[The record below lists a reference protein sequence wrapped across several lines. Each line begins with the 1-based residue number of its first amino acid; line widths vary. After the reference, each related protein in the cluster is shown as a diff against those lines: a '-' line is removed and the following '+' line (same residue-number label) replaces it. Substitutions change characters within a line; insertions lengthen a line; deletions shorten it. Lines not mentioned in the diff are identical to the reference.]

1 MQLRMTNQREMILR
15 ELKKSKKHLTAD
27 ELYERVKKFMPRI
40 SLATVYRNLEIL
52 SDVNMIRKLEISGRQ
67 KRFDSELEDH
77 DHIYCVQCHRIENL
91 DIGENQV
98 NLAIV
103 DTKGYTI
110 TGRRLEVTGMCPKCQ
125 KKLLKKKAEKK
136 KKGDSVMACA
146 TKKGG
151 LSDEQKQVLE
161 AMNKCDGPCAS
172 KDIAAATGLET
183 KQVSCRITAL
193 KKKGYVESPVRC
205 KYGITSEGKTAL
217 NA

>member
-52 SDVNMIRKLEISGRQ
+52 SDLGMIRKLEISGRQ

-91 DIGENQV
+91 DIGQNQV
-98 NLAIV
+98 ELAAV
-103 DTKGYTI
+103 DTKGYVI
-110 TGRRLEVTGMCPKCQ
+110 TGRRLEVTGVCPRCQ
-125 KKLLKKKAEKK
+125 KKMLKTIDKK
-136 KKGDSVMACA
+136 KKGESAMACG
-146 TKKGG
+146 TKKGA

-193 KKKGYVESPVRC
+193 KKKGYVDSPARC

-217 NA
+217 KA

>member
-52 SDVNMIRKLEISGRQ
+52 SDAEMIRKLEISGRQ
-67 KRFDSELEDH
+67 KRFDSELEEH
-77 DHIYCVQCHRIENL
+77 DHIYCVECHRIENL
-91 DIGENQV
+91 DIGDNEV
-98 NLAIV
+98 NLCAA
-103 DTKGYTI
+103 DTKGYQI
-110 TGRRLEVTGMCPKCQ
+110 TGRRLEVTGLCPKCQ
-125 KKLLKKKAEKK
+125 KKILKTKQKV
-136 KKGDSVMACA
+136 KKGADTMGCG
-146 TKKGG
+146 TKKGA

-161 AMNKCDGPCAS
+161 AMNKCDGPCGS

-193 KKKGYVESPVRC
+193 KKKGYVDSPVRC
-205 KYGITSEGKTAL
+205 KYGITGEGKTAL
-217 NA
+217 QA

>member
-52 SDVNMIRKLEISGRQ
+52 SDVGMIRKLEISGRQ

-91 DIGENQV
+91 DIGDNDV
-98 NLAIV
+98 NLAV
-103 DTKGYTI
+103 TDTKGYTI
-110 TGRRLEVTGMCPKCQ
+110 TGRRLEVTGICPKCQ
-125 KKLLKKKAEKK
+125 KKQLKITEKAT
-136 KKGDSVMACA
+136 KGDSKMACGC
-146 TKKGG
+146 KKGA

-161 AMNKCDGPCAS
+161 AMENCDGPCAS

-193 KKKGYVESPVRC
+193 KKKGYVDSPVRC
-205 KYGITSEGKTAL
+205 KYAITSEGKTAL
-217 NA
+217 KA

>member
-15 ELKKSKKHLTAD
+15 ELKKNKKHLTAD
-27 ELYERVKKFMPRI
+27 ELYARVKKFMPRI

-52 SDVNMIRKLEISGRQ
+52 SDLGMIRKLEISGRQ
-67 KRFDSELEDH
+67 KRFDSELEEH

-91 DIGENQV
+91 HIGENQV
-98 NLAIV
+98 ELATV

-110 TGRRLEVTGMCPKCQ
+110 TGRRLEVTGICPRCQ
-125 KKLLKKKAEKK
+125 KKTIKSNEKK
-136 KKGDSVMACA
+136 KKGESAMACG
-146 TKKGG
+146 TKKGA

-193 KKKGYVESPVRC
+193 KKKGYVDSPARC

-217 NA
+217 KA

>member
-52 SDVNMIRKLEISGRQ
+52 SDVKMIRKLEISGRQ

-91 DIGENQV
+91 DIGETGV
-98 NLAIV
+98 NLAAV
-103 DTKGYTI
+103 DMKGYAV
-110 TGRRLEVTGMCPKCQ
+110 TGRRLEVTGLCPKCQ
-125 KKLLKKKAEKK
+125 KKLLKKTEKR
-136 KKGDSVMACA
+136 KKGDSAMACGS
-146 TKKGG
+146 KKGA

-161 AMNKCDGPCAS
+161 AMNNCDGPCAS

-193 KKKGYVESPVRC
+193 KKKGYVDSPVRC
-205 KYGITSEGKTAL
+205 KYAITSDGKTAL
-217 NA
+217 KA